1 VEIAAAVVDRAVA
14 AVAEA
19 VAAVVDRAVVD
30 AVVMVGPDTRK
41 IDHGFLYDRKAAT
54 KVAAFLSAFEFKR
67 LNRWH

>member
-1 VEIAAAVVDRAVA
+1 VVDRAVA

-19 VAAVVDRAVVD
+19 VAAVVDPEVVA
-30 AVVMVGPDTRK
+30 AVVMVGLDTRK
-41 IDHGFLYDRKAAT
+41 IGHGFSPIHVAQERKAAT